1 MAMHRWRNYAF
12 RYALEAGDFLFL
24 ARTEKSKDMNDIST
38 TTNPESGTN
47 NIRPSYLHSVFL
59 NFSTT
64 SVNVFTILVLSILE
78 DNYGNIC
85 S

>member
-38 TTNPESGTN
+38 TTNPVSNNKFPAILPAFRVSQFLHHFGECIHYIGFIHSG
-47 NIRPSYLHSVFL
+47 
-59 NFSTT
+59 
-64 SVNVFTILVLSILE
+64 
-78 DNYGNIC
+78 G
-85 S
+85 